1 MPLPEQSAGVETV
14 VITDGV
20 SIGTVPA
27 QARLE
32 SVFESVENAGITA
45 FEVRALPA
53 DPRRSLAYVELANAS
68 GVDKRIEL
76 TVAGVGDKRI
86 SRVIPVAPGSVR
98 NEMIDI
104 SDFQSGPG

>member
-53 DPRRSLAYVELANAS
+53 DPRRYLAYVELANAS
-68 GVDKRIEL
+68 GVEKRIEL
-76 TVAGVGDKRI
+76 AIVGIGGKRV
-86 SRVIPVAPGSVR
+86 SRVMAVAPGGIRS
-98 NEMIDI
+98 EMIDI
-104 SDFQSGPG
+104 SDFDNGPV